1 MKFAKL
7 MNKSGGQIDA
17 PEAQDGSVSFDQ
29 RDGKAYAWGAD
40 GKTLLAE
47 LVGARVVW
55 IGAAGLRL
63 EGLEPIDL
71 SATKYRAQA
80 WQLIF

>member
-7 MNKSGGQIDA
+7 MDDKGRQIKEPTA
-17 PEAQDGSVSFDQ
+17 VEGSVSWTAAE
-29 RDGKAYAWGAD
+29 GVAHAWAAD

-47 LVGARVVW
+47 MTGARVVW
-55 IGAAGLRL
+55 MGAAGVRL

-71 SATKYRAQA
+71 GGTRFRAQA

>member
-7 MNKSGGQIDA
+7 MTKSGAQIAA
-17 PEAQDGSVSFDQ
+17 PEALEGSVSFDQ
-29 RDGKAYAWGAD
+29 KDGKAHAWAAD
-40 GKTLLAE
+40 GKTVLAE

-55 IGAAGLRL
+55 IGAAGLRI

-71 SATKYRAQA
+71 NSTKFRAQA

>member
-7 MNKSGGQIDA
+7 IDEKGGQIDHPKA
-17 PEAQDGSVSFDQ
+17 VDGSVSWTLT
-29 RDGKAYAWGAD
+29 DGQAHAWAAD

-47 LVGARVVW
+47 MSGARVVW
-55 IGAAGLRL
+55 IGATGVRI
-63 EGLEPIDL
+63 EGLEPINL
-71 SATKYRAQA
+71 GGSRFRAQA